1 MLVEVSTAGKSSNSS
16 PLSVDRVMSLSRLL
30 DNIDSE
36 GYSRIIMTLVEVE
49 IEGAPPSVASIVS
62 E

>member
-1 MLVEVSTAGKSSNSS
+1 MEVSTAGKSINSS
-16 PLSVDRVMSLSRLL
+16 PLSVDRVMSFSRLL

-36 GYSRIIMTLVEVE
+36 GYSRIIMTLVEVD

>member
-1 MLVEVSTAGKSSNSS
+1 MEVSTAGKLINSS
-16 PLSVDRVMSLSRLL
+16 PLSVDRVMSFSRLL

-36 GYSRIIMTLVEVE
+36 GYSRIIMTLVEVD